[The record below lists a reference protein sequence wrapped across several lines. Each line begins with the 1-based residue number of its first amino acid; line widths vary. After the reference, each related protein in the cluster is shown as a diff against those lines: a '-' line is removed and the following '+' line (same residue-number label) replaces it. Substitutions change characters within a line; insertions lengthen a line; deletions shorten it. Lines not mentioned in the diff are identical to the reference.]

1 MKALYSRR
9 SFVALTAA
17 VAANES
23 SRGQEPKPETALH
36 ALESKAFVFEAMPV
50 KTSANGSKSH
60 AVFDGLT
67 HSGFRIDVHVTE
79 LPAGES
85 PHPPHR
91 HVHEEMFSLQSG
103 DLDATVNGVTTR
115 LTAGSVFF
123 AHSNDEH
130 GVLNPGPGTAVY
142 CVTAFGRES

>member
-1 MKALYSRR
+1 MKTPYSRR
-9 SFVALTAA
+9 SFVALAA
-17 VAANES
+17 SIAAQES
-23 SRGQEPKPETALH
+23 SRGQEPKPALQS
-36 ALESKAFVFEAMPV
+36 LSSKAFVFEEMPV
-50 KTSANGSKSH
+50 KVSANESKSH

-67 HSGFRIDVHVTE
+67 HSGFRVDVHVTE
-79 LPAGES
+79 LPAGTS

-103 DLDATVNGVTTR
+103 VLDATVNGVTTR
-115 LTAGSVFF
+115 LTPGSVFF

-130 GVLNPGPGTAVY
+130 GVVNPGPGAAVY